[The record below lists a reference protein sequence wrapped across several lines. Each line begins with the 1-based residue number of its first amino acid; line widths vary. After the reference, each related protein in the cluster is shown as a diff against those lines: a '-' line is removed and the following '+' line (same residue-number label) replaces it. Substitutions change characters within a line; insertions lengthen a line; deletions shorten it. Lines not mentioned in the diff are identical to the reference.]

1 MVSCLLFLIVVS
13 AAAPHSVHTSDAPA
27 FFLLPLHINSRYIV
41 ATLSNLS
48 NPGQKNNRRVNN
60 LVAQIELI
68 PFQKIDLTI

>member
-1 MVSCLLFLIVVS
+1 MVSCLRSLIVVS

-27 FFLLPLHINSRYIV
+27 FFLLPLRINSRYIV
-41 ATLSNLS
+41 AALSNLS